1 MMKRLHIHISV
12 EDLEKSI
19 KFYTALFGMEPT
31 KLKEDYA
38 QWLVDDP
45 AVNMAI
51 SSGRDKKGLNHLG
64 LQVDSDEAVQ
74 ELEERLQAAG
84 VSGEKQNEAV
94 CCYAKSNKYWVQDPE
109 SIIWENYHTMDQ
121 VEVFGGDSF
130 TGGMGCCQPSF
141 STNGQWSTD
150 RSC

>member
-1 MMKRLHIHISV
+1 MKRLHIHISV
-12 EDLEKSI
+12 EDMEKSI

-64 LQVDSDEAVQ
+64 LQVDSNEAVQ

-84 VSGEKQNEAV
+84 VSGEKQKEAV

-109 SIIWENYHTMDQ
+109 AIIWENYHTMDQ
-121 VEVFGGDSF
+121 AEVFGGDSF
-130 TGGMGCCQPSF
+130 TGGIGCCQPSF
-141 STNGQWSTD
+141 SANGQWSTD

>member
-1 MMKRLHIHISV
+1 MKRLHIHISV
-12 EDLEKSI
+12 ENIEKSI
-19 KFYTALFGMEPT
+19 KFYTALFGMKPT

-84 VSGEKQNEAV
+84 ILGEKQDEAV

-109 SIIWENYHTMDQ
+109 AIIWENYHTMDQ

-130 TGGMGCCQPSF
+130 TGGVGCCQPSF
-141 STNGQWSTD
+141 SANGQWSTD
-150 RSC
+150 KSC

>member
-1 MMKRLHIHISV
+1 MKRLHIHISV

-31 KLKEDYA
+31 KCKEDYA

-51 SSGRDKKGLNHLG
+51 SSGRGNKGLNHLG

-74 ELEERLQAAG
+74 EIEERLQAAG
-84 VSGEKQNEAV
+84 VIGEKQQEAV

-109 SIIWENYHTMDQ
+109 AIIWENYHTMEQADI
-121 VEVFGGDSF
+121 FGGDSF
-130 TGGMGCCQPSF
+130 TGGIGCCQPSF
-141 STNGQWSTD
+141 GTTGQWSTEE
-150 RSC
+150 CC

>member
-1 MMKRLHIHISV
+1 MKRLHIHISV

-31 KLKEDYA
+31 KRKEDYA

-51 SSGRDKKGLNHLG
+51 SSDRDKKGLNHLG

-109 SIIWENYHTMDQ
+109 AIIWENYHTMDQ

-130 TGGMGCCQPSF
+130 TGGVGCCQPSF
-141 STNGQWSTD
+141 STNGQWSTEG
-150 RSC
+150 SC

>member
-1 MMKRLHIHISV
+1 MKRLHIHISV
-12 EDLEKSI
+12 DDLEKSI

-74 ELEERLQAAG
+74 ELEERLQSAG
-84 VSGEKQNEAV
+84 VSGEKQKEAV

-109 SIIWENYHTMDQ
+109 GIIWENYHTMEQ
-121 VEVFGGDSF
+121 VEFFGGDSF
-130 TGGMGCCQPSF
+130 TGGTGCCEPSF
-141 STNGQWSTD
+141 DGNAVWSTKEG
-150 RSC
+150 CC

>member
-1 MMKRLHIHISV
+1 MKRLHIHISV
-12 EDLEKSI
+12 EDLDKSI

-51 SSGRDKKGLNHLG
+51 SSGREKKGLNHLG

-74 ELEERLQAAG
+74 ELEDRLQGAG
-84 VSGEKQNEAV
+84 VAGEKQKEAV
-94 CCYAKSNKYWVQDPE
+94 CCYARSNKYWVQDPDA
-109 SIIWENYHTMDQ
+109 IIWENYHTMEQ
-121 VEVFGGDSF
+121 VEIFGGDSF
-130 TGGMGCCQPSF
+130 TGGTGCCQPSF
-141 STNGQWSTD
+141 SAKGQWSTEK
-150 RSC
+150 SC

>member
-1 MMKRLHIHISV
+1 MKRLHIHISV

-19 KFYTALFGMEPT
+19 KFYSALFGMEPT

-64 LQVDSDEAVQ
+64 LQVDNDEAVQ
-74 ELEERLQAAG
+74 ELEERLQTAG
-84 VSGEKQNEAV
+84 VSGEKQKEAV

-109 SIIWENYHTMDQ
+109 GIIWENYHTMEQ

-130 TGGMGCCQPSF
+130 TGGIGCCQPSF
-141 STNGQWSTD
+141 SANGQWSTE